1 LFLET
6 IQPLIAQ
13 HGYWVVFLVI
23 MLESAGIPLP
33 GESALVLAAVY
44 AGATGQLDIIY
55 VIATAIAAATIGDN
69 CGFWIGRIYGVGL
82 LERYGRF
89 VNLTESRLLVGRY
102 LFERHGAKIVFF
114 GRFVAVLRVFAAVLA
129 GVNKYGWKPFLF
141 FNAAGAVTWATL
153 MGLGGYVFGESINRV
168 SGMLGVAALAIA
180 VIGIFAFS
188 YIVRQQEKR
197 IESQLETAAE
207 AEYSQASQSAA
218 ADPVE

>member
-6 IQPLIAQ
+6 IQPLISQ

-44 AGATGQLDIIY
+44 AGATGQLDITC
-55 VIATAIAAATIGDN
+55 VIVTAIMAAIIGDN
-69 CGFWIGRIYGVGL
+69 CGFWVGRVYGVQW
-82 LERYGRF
+82 LERYGHF
-89 VNLTESRLLVGRY
+89 VSLTKSRLRVGRY

-141 FNAAGAVTWATL
+141 FNAAGATAWAAL
-153 MGLGGYVFGESINRV
+153 MGLGGYIFGESINRV
-168 SGMLGVAALAIA
+168 SGTLGIAALGVAVAGILAFI
-180 VIGIFAFS
+180 

-197 IESQLETAAE
+197 IELQLEAAAE
-207 AEYSQASQSAA
+207 AEYGKAPQTAP
-218 ADPVE
+218 DPTD

>member
-23 MLESAGIPLP
+23 MLESAGVPLP

-44 AGATGQLDIIY
+44 AGATGQLDITY
-55 VIATAIAAATIGDN
+55 VIATAIAAAIIGDN
-69 CGFWIGRIYGVGL
+69 CGFWIGRIYGVQL
-82 LERYGRF
+82 LERYGRY
-89 VNLTESRLLVGRY
+89 VNLTESRLRVGRY

-168 SGMLGVAALAIA
+168 SGALGIAALVIA
-180 VIGIFAFS
+180 LIGIIAFI
-188 YIVRQQEKR
+188 YFMRRQEKR
-197 IESQLETAAE
+197 LEMQLETAAE
-207 AEYSQASQSAA
+207 AEYGKASQA
-218 ADPVE
+218 PEPGE

>member
-1 LFLET
+1 MFLET

-23 MLESAGIPLP
+23 MLESAGVPLP

-44 AGATGQLDIIY
+44 AGATGQLDITY
-55 VIATAIAAATIGDN
+55 VIATAIAAAIIGDN
-69 CGFWIGRIYGVGL
+69 CGFWIGRIYGVQL
-82 LERYGRF
+82 LERYGRY
-89 VNLTESRLLVGRY
+89 VNLTESRLRVGRY

-168 SGMLGVAALAIA
+168 SGALGIAALVIA
-180 VIGIFAFS
+180 LIGIIAFI
-188 YIVRQQEKR
+188 YFMRRQEKR
-197 IESQLETAAE
+197 LEMQLETAAE
-207 AEYSQASQSAA
+207 AEYGKASQA
-218 ADPVE
+218 PEPGE

>member
-1 LFLET
+1 LFVET

-23 MLESAGIPLP
+23 MLESAGLPLP
-33 GESALVLAAVY
+33 GESVLVLAAVY
-44 AGATGQLDIIY
+44 AGATGQLDIAY

-69 CGFWIGRIYGVGL
+69 CGYWVGRIYGVQL
-82 LERYGRF
+82 LERYGHF
-89 VNLTESRLLVGRY
+89 VNLTESRLKVGRY
-102 LFERHGAKIVFF
+102 LFERHGGKIVFF

-141 FNAAGAVTWATL
+141 FNAAGAIIWATL

-168 SGMLGVAALAIA
+168 SGALGIAALAIA
-180 VIGIFAFS
+180 VIGIFAFA
-188 YIVRQQEKR
+188 YFMRQQEKR
-197 IESQLETAAE
+197 IELQLETAAD
-207 AEYSQASQSAA
+207 AEYGKAPERA

>member
-1 LFLET
+1 LFVET

-44 AGATGQLDIIY
+44 AGATSQLDIVY

-69 CGFWIGRIYGVGL
+69 CGFWIGRIYGVEL

-89 VNLTESRLLVGRY
+89 VHLTKSRLKVGHY

-114 GRFVAVLRVFAAVLA
+114 GRFVAVLRVFTAVLA
-129 GVNKYGWKPFLF
+129 GVNKYGWRPFLV
-141 FNAAGAVTWATL
+141 FNAAGAIVWATT
-153 MGLGGYVFGESINRV
+153 MGLGGYLFGESITRV
-168 SGMLGVAALAIA
+168 SGALGIAALAIA
-180 VIGIFAFS
+180 LIGILAFV
-188 YIVRQQEKR
+188 YIIRQQEKR
-197 IESQLETAAE
+197 IELKLEAVAE
-207 AEYSQASQSAA
+207 AEYGKASQQVV
-218 ADPVE
+218 DPGE

>member
-1 LFLET
+1 MFVET

-23 MLESAGIPLP
+23 MLESAGLPLP
-33 GESALVLAAVY
+33 GESVLVLAAVY
-44 AGATGQLDIIY
+44 AGATGQLDIAY

-69 CGFWIGRIYGVGL
+69 CGYWVGRVYGVQL
-82 LERYGRF
+82 LERYGHF
-89 VNLTESRLLVGRY
+89 VNLTESRLKVGRY
-102 LFERHGAKIVFF
+102 LFERHGGKIVFF

-141 FNAAGAVTWATL
+141 FNAAGAIIWATL

-168 SGMLGVAALAIA
+168 SGALGIAALAIA
-180 VIGIFAFS
+180 VIGIFAFA
-188 YIVRQQEKR
+188 YFMRQQEKR
-197 IESQLETAAE
+197 IELQLETAAD
-207 AEYSQASQSAA
+207 AEYGKAPERA

>member
-1 LFLET
+1 MFLET

-23 MLESAGIPLP
+23 MLESAGVPLP

-44 AGATGQLDIIY
+44 AGATGQLDITY

-69 CGFWIGRIYGVGL
+69 CGFWIGRIYGVQL

-89 VNLTESRLLVGRY
+89 VNLTESRLKVGRY

-168 SGMLGVAALAIA
+168 SGALGIAALVIA
-180 VIGIFAFS
+180 LIGIVAF
-188 YIVRQQEKR
+188 IFFMRQQEKR
-197 IESQLETAAE
+197 IELQLETVAE
-207 AEYSQASQSAA
+207 AEYGKTSQQV
-218 ADPVE
+218 PEPGE